1 MKEKQKIDLVCAL
14 ILILLGIALLVMPLL
29 NITSIKWLS
38 IGVFA
43 AYTVIHLVQF
53 ILTVQSKD
61 YEGLHS
67 AIASIVALVATILWN
82 PTGIPK
88 RLAMILM
95 LWIILMSLT
104 KLKKSD
110 YYHDRKDR
118 MWKYSATNLAL
129 FILTGI
135 LASINLAYSSDVQIL
150 VLGFFMLIN
159 GILELFEPIVKTL
172 IAHS

>member
-38 IGVFA
+38 IGIFA

-53 ILTVQSKD
+53 ILTIQSKD